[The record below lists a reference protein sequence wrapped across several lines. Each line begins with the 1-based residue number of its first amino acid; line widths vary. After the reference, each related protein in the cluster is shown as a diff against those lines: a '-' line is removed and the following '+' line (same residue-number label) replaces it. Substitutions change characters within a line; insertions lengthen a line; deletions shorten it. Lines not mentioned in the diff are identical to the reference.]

1 MTTSTD
7 RDYGRDQTA
16 ATSTI
21 FTKTMALLTA
31 AMASMGVGTVLG
43 TLVPPAM
50 VGSFF
55 WVSLVLYLGSILLF
69 AFRKPEWST
78 GTKVSLLVFAS
89 LSVGLFIGP
98 VIGMFAQAVGLKVV
112 LAIFLGCAG
121 VMALCGLAVKVFH
134 WVRFYRMGTFLFWA
148 TLGLVAV
155 SLFALAFT
163 GGMSAVVGLAYS
175 LIGIGIFVAYFLV
188 GFSMLA
194 HEQENSWDA
203 AADLAF
209 FLLMAYVNLV
219 LKVIEFI
226 CYLAAFLGEASGS

>member
-1 MTTSTD
+1 
-7 RDYGRDQTA
+7 
-16 ATSTI
+16 
-21 FTKTMALLTA
+21 
-31 AMASMGVGTVLG
+31 
-43 TLVPPAM
+43 
-50 VGSFF
+50 
-55 WVSLVLYLGSILLF
+55 
-69 AFRKPEWST
+69 
-78 GTKVSLLVFAS
+78 
-89 LSVGLFIGP
+89 
-98 VIGMFAQAVGLKVV
+98 MFAQAVGLKVV

-175 LIGIGIFVAYFLV
+175 LIGIGIFVA
-188 GFSMLA
+188 
-194 HEQENSWDA
+194 
-203 AADLAF
+203 F